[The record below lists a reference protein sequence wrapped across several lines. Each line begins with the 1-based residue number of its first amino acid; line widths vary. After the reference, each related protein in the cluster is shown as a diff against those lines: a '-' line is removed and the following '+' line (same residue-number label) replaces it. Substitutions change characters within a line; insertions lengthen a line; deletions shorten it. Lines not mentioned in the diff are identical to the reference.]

1 MSSITA
7 PSEPIR
13 VALVDDHELVRDG
26 LRALL
31 AAMPRLEVVGE
42 AGSGAEALSLV
53 ERIRPDLLL
62 VDIGMKDMTGL
73 QLTETL
79 WRQYPGIQILILSM
93 YDHAEYVTS
102 SIRAGARGYV
112 LKDSASREIVA
123 AIDAIAAGGSY
134 YSGELLQKMTS
145 PPAGDDELTPREREV
160 LQVLAQGLSNKAIA
174 RTCEISVRTVETH
187 RLSIRRKLGID
198 SPAGLVKYAL
208 ERGWL
213 SSSGGRARG
222 ACRLPAPRLAG
233 R

>member
-1 MSSITA
+1 MSTTDPRPA
-7 PSEPIR
+7 PIR

-31 AAMPRLEVVGE
+31 AAMPQLEVVGE

-53 ERIRPDLLL
+53 EQIRPDLLL

-79 WRQYPGIQILILSM
+79 CRQYPGIQILILSM

-112 LKDSASREIVA
+112 LKDAASREIVA

-134 YSGELLQKMTS
+134 YSADLLRQMAS
-145 PPAGDDELTPREREV
+145 PTAEDSELTPREREV
-160 LQVLAQGLSNKAIA
+160 LRMLAQGLSNKAIA
-174 RTCEISVRTVETH
+174 RTLEISVRTVETH
-187 RLSIRRKLGID
+187 RLSIRRKLGVD
-198 SPAGLVKYAL
+198 TPAGLVKYAL

-213 SSSGGRARG
+213 SS
-222 ACRLPAPRLAG
+222 
-233 R
+233 

>member
-1 MSSITA
+1 MSSIS
-7 PSEPIR
+7 PHPEPIR

-31 AAMPRLEVVGE
+31 TAMPQLEVVGE
-42 AGSGAEALSLV
+42 ASSGAEALILV
-53 ERIRPDLLL
+53 GQVRPDLLL

-79 WRQYPGIQILILSM
+79 CRQYPGMQILILSM

-112 LKDSASREIVA
+112 LKDAASWEIVA

-134 YSGELLQKMTS
+134 YSADLLEKTVS
-145 PPAGDDELTPREREV
+145 PPAADDELTPREREV
-160 LQVLAQGLSNKAIA
+160 LQMLVQGLSNKAIA
-174 RTCEISVRTVETH
+174 RLLDISVRTIETH
-187 RLSIRRKLGID
+187 RLSIRRKLGVD
-198 SPAGLVKYAL
+198 TPAGLVKYAL

-213 SSSGGRARG
+213 SI
-222 ACRLPAPRLAG
+222 
-233 R
+233 

>member
-1 MSSITA
+1 MSSIS
-7 PSEPIR
+7 PHPEPIR

-31 AAMPRLEVVGE
+31 TAMPQLEVVGE
-42 AGSGAEALSLV
+42 ASSGAEALILV
-53 ERIRPDLLL
+53 GQVRPDLLL

-79 WRQYPGIQILILSM
+79 CRQYPGMQILILSM

-112 LKDSASREIVA
+112 LKDAASWEIVA

-134 YSGELLQKMTS
+134 YSTDLLEKTVS
-145 PPAGDDELTPREREV
+145 PPAADDELTPREREV
-160 LQVLAQGLSNKAIA
+160 LQMLVQGLSNKAIA
-174 RTCEISVRTVETH
+174 RLLDISVRTIETH
-187 RLSIRRKLGID
+187 RLSIRRKLGVD
-198 SPAGLVKYAL
+198 TPAGLVKYAL

-213 SSSGGRARG
+213 SI
-222 ACRLPAPRLAG
+222 
-233 R
+233 

>member
-1 MSSITA
+1 MSSIS
-7 PSEPIR
+7 PHPEPIR

-31 AAMPRLEVVGE
+31 TAMPQLEVVGE
-42 AGSGAEALSLV
+42 ASSGAEALILV
-53 ERIRPDLLL
+53 GQVRPDLLL

-79 WRQYPGIQILILSM
+79 CRQYPGMQILILSM

-112 LKDSASREIVA
+112 LKDAASWEIVA

-134 YSGELLQKMTS
+134 YSADLLEKTVS
-145 PPAGDDELTPREREV
+145 PPAADDELTPREREV
-160 LQVLAQGLSNKAIA
+160 LQMLVQGLSNKAIA
-174 RTCEISVRTVETH
+174 RMLDISVRTIETH
-187 RLSIRRKLGID
+187 RLSIRRKLGVD
-198 SPAGLVKYAL
+198 TPAGLVKYAL

-213 SSSGGRARG
+213 SI
-222 ACRLPAPRLAG
+222 
-233 R
+233 

>member
-1 MSSITA
+1 MSSTA
-7 PSEPIR
+7 EHSAPIR

-31 AAMPRLEVVGE
+31 AAMPQLEVVGE

-79 WRQYPGIQILILSM
+79 CRQYPGIQILILSM

-145 PPAGDDELTPREREV
+145 PPADDGELTPREREV
-160 LQVLAQGLSNKAIA
+160 LQMLAQGLSNKAIA

-198 SPAGLVKYAL
+198 TPAGLVKYAL

-213 SSSGGRARG
+213 SG
-222 ACRLPAPRLAG
+222 
-233 R
+233 